1 MLQLIIFG
9 DGETEEDIRSKNIR
23 QTEILVDLREA
34 ILQVARHF
42 QSVDPKIKV
51 VSKTL
56 WHILASF

>member
-1 MLQLIIFG
+1 MIQLIIFG

-34 ILQVARHF
+34 ILQIARHF

-51 VSKTL
+51 VSII
-56 WHILASF
+56 HN